1 MNATGA
7 GLDAIYLVPFTLPS
21 LALSQNNKD
30 KQKQNKIKMMERNG
44 K

>member
-1 MNATGA
+1 MNATRA

-30 KQKQNKIKMMERNG
+30 KETKQNKNDG
-44 K
+44 KKW